1 MTQTPIAQFLAPLAR
16 LADKFPAVEG
26 AVLWGDAAGWQV
38 QDDTTE
44 LLDAEE
50 IAFYA
55 EGLLLEGFGM
65 IWQAVAD
72 AATPKDPDHILLMF
86 WQGPTVAPPLPPGEG
101 WLIMAQGAWRGT
113 GTDSAE

>member
-1 MTQTPIAQFLAPLAR
+1 MSDIESFLTTLAT
-16 LADKFPAVEG
+16 LATRFPAVEG
-26 AVLWGDAAGWQV
+26 AVIWAEGDAWAV

-65 IWQAVAD
+65 IWQAMAE
-72 AATPKDPDHILLMF
+72 TSRPREPDHILLMF
-86 WQGPTVAPPLPPGEG
+86 WQGSTAPPRPSLRRAG
-101 WLIMAQGAWRGT
+101 
-113 GTDSAE
+113 